1 MVLHHDATTKKLAG
15 VDRKV
20 AEQTYAELRKL
31 DVGAWKGAKW
41 KGIRIPKLDAVLAT
55 MLESR
60 GLQLSRCQRPFR
72 PEGGAYAGHQHG

>member
-1 MVLHHDATTKKLAG
+1 VEVTAAAEALLRVRATSALALMQAAYHLGNRHVALELH
-15 VDRKV
+15 
-20 AEQTYAELRKL
+20 EQDLYLLE
-31 DVGAWKGAKW
+31 
-41 KGIRIPKLDAVLAT
+41 DAVLAT